1 CLRRKKDITIFLTT
15 HYMDEAENC
24 DRIAIIDRGRI
35 IALDTPDN
43 LKKSVRGDVIT
54 LDTANNEKAQK
65 IIESRFGRQ
74 VVIQDGTLRFEIEDS
89 DRFIPQLF
97 SKLDMEVISIN
108 ARRPTLDDVFLK
120 LAGRAIREESADAL
134 GIARAVVRAR
144 RMRGRS

>member
-1 CLRRKKDITIFLTT
+1 
-15 HYMDEAENC
+15 MDEAENC